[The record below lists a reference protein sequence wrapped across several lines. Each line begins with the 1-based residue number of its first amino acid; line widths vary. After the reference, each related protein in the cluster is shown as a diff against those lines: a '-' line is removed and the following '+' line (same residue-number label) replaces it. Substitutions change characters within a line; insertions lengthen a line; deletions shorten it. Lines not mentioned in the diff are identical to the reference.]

1 LGSYPYSVTDGIISA
16 KNLPKGGL
24 TGKFVFLQHTAT
36 IIWGNSGGPLINEKF
51 EVVGVNSQIAF
62 ATAPDGSQ
70 ILQQHINFSLEPKL
84 TERLINEVIANNGR
98 VKRAHMGLE
107 VAQAYRVEGES
118 YTLQDEA
125 AKIYGVI
132 PRSNA

>member
-1 LGSYPYSVTDGIISA
+1 
-16 KNLPKGGL
+16 
-24 TGKFVFLQHTAT
+24 
-36 IIWGNSGGPLINEKF
+36 
-51 EVVGVNSQIAF
+51 
-62 ATAPDGSQ
+62 
-70 ILQQHINFSLEPKL
+70 
-84 TERLINEVIANNGR
+84 
-98 VKRAHMGLE
+98 MGLE